1 MTDDERVIERA
12 RVVSRELDDYS
23 SRLLRAIHREDADAA
38 RRLLAGPV
46 AVAVRG
52 TLDRLDSQS
61 EEGGAA

>member
-1 MTDDERVIERA
+1 MTDDERVIEQA

-23 SRLLRAIHREDADAA
+23 GRLLRAIHAEDAAAA

-52 TLDRLDSQS
+52 TLERLD
-61 EEGGAA
+61 GPNRRGDG